1 MDGVSGAA
9 SVVAIIDISAKI
21 TSLCFQYF
29 IAVKDAQKDIER
41 LSKKAGDITCIL
53 VQIEQLLK
61 GQDKARLPSTDG
73 LSESLGRCLKA
84 LKDLES
90 KLDLEKNRKP
100 MRQFGWR
107 SLQWPFTS
115 KQVDKVVSGLEGY
128 ERTFILA
135 LQTDQM

>member
-1 MDGVSGAA
+1 MDGLAGAA

-29 IAVKDAQKDIER
+29 ITVKDAKKDIER
-41 LSKKAGDITCIL
+41 VSKKAGDIICVL

-61 GQDKARLPSTDG
+61 GQNKARLPSTDG
-73 LSESLGRCLKA
+73 LSDSLGQCLRE

-90 KLDLEKNRKP
+90 KLEMNKNRKP
-100 MRQFGWR
+100 MRQFGLR

-115 KQVDKVVSGLEGY
+115 KQVDKIVSGLEGY
-128 ERTFILA
+128 ERTFTLT
-135 LQTDQM
+135 LQIDQL